1 MSPHRAIGIFG
12 GIGLIRRYVEA
23 GKQADRLIEVKVID
37 MTATFLVQELE
48 GQHGS
53 SGRAIIYSPD

>member
-48 GQHGS
+48 G
-53 SGRAIIYSPD
+53 